1 MITSLMRSH
10 RVFPVLLIGLT
21 ALLTL
26 WLDQISRWEPNKRE
40 LDPNKPE
47 FVAENFTATRF
58 SPEGSLQDRL
68 VASRMWQYPGKADV
82 YFDQPDMRVYQQGI
96 LQYQAVGDS
105 GRYNNKTKQAFFDR
119 KVTLIRPASA
129 QGPET
134 RVLTSAM
141 HVDTQQRIAKS
152 QAPSTIHYGKS
163 VANSVGFVYEQQ
175 AGQLNLLSHAK
186 VIYEP

>member
-1 MITSLMRSH
+1 MIRSH
-10 RVFPVLLIGLT
+10 RLFPILLVLITG
-21 ALLTL
+21 LLTV
-26 WLDQISRWEPNKRE
+26 WLDVVSRWQPSKHE

-47 FVAENFTATRF
+47 VVAQGVMATRF
-58 SPEGSLQDRL
+58 DPKGMLQDKMI
-68 VASRMWQYPGKADV
+68 ASRMWQYPGKADV

-152 QAPSTIHYGKS
+152 QAPTTIHYGKS